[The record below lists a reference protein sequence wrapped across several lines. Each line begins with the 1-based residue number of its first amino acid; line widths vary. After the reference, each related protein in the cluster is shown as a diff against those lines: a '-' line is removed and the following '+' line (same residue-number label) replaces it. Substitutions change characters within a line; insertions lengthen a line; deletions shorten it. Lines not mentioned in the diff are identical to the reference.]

1 MIAATFRRFVEELS
15 ASYPEAGE
23 LPVRFTGGVAHAFG
37 QELKEVAASYG
48 IMVDMIVRTLSI
60 CLSGVC
66 SGVFSIVISI
76 CAENIFGRP
85 TEIIYFCATTTT
97 YPHLNIP

>member
-48 IMVDMIVRTLSI
+48 IMVDMIVRDPLDM
-60 CLSGVC
+60 LV
-66 SGVFSIVISI
+66 
-76 CAENIFGRP
+76 GR
-85 TEIIYFCATTTT
+85 
-97 YPHLNIP
+97 LLGRL